1 MKNRLVGEDSLMT
14 EDRSMPNPIRECRPD
29 NTPGEGP
36 RMPRRAWLLGT
47 AAAFGGTT
55 VGILAADREPD
66 GGSSQGKRSRFAR
79 PPFEVLSSVEQRQV
93 EQSIQQ
99 GLEFLASRQRAD
111 GSFES
116 RASGQPGITA
126 LAVMAFLSRGD
137 MPGQGPHGERLTRA
151 IDFVLRCQRDDGL
164 LSFAAPGAFHVHDGA
179 THAGNYNHAI
189 AGLMLGEAYGMCGD
203 EQDERIREA
212 IEAGLAFL
220 REQQLKPKRRR
231 IDSGGVRYIRQR
243 TSIDADLS
251 VTSWQI
257 MFMRSAL
264 NAGFEVP
271 KEHVDEALGFVK
283 RCFDDRRQTFIYGH
297 SPIDAQPTRG
307 VAGGGI
313 VCLSLSGEHDSAMAR
328 AAGRWILEQ
337 SFDRYNRGAGPYHYG
352 AYYCSQAMFQL
363 GGEFWEQ
370 FYPRLVRSLTRF
382 QHDDGSWDIEQNI
395 NGNTFGIC
403 YTTALCVLALTP
415 PYQLLPIY
423 QR

>member
-1 MKNRLVGEDSLMT
+1 MPIQDRPSDSPLCT
-14 EDRSMPNPIRECRPD
+14 DS
-29 NTPGEGP
+29 GL
-36 RMPRRAWLLGT
+36 PRRTWLAGAATALIGT
-47 AAAFGGTT
+47 AARL
-55 VGILAADREPD
+55 VAADRQP
-66 GGSSQGKRSRFAR
+66 GGNPSSRDRSRFAR
-79 PPFEVLSSVEQRQV
+79 PPFEVLSSIEQRQV
-93 EQSIQQ
+93 EQSINR
-99 GLEFLASRQRAD
+99 GLEFLAGRQRAD

-126 LAVMAFLSRGD
+126 LAVIAFLSRGD

-164 LSFAAPGAFHVHDGA
+164 LSYAAPGAFHVHDGA

-189 AGLMLGEAYGMCGD
+189 AGLMLGEAYGMCSD
-203 EQDERIREA
+203 HQNDQIRKA
-212 IEAGLAFL
+212 IEAGLAFM
-220 REQQLKPKRRR
+220 RGQQLKPKRQR
-231 IDSGGVRYIRQR
+231 IDRGGVRYIRKR

-264 NAGFEVP
+264 NAGFDVP
-271 KEHVDEALGFVK
+271 REHVDEALGFVK
-283 RCFDDRRQTFIYGH
+283 RCFDDQRQTFIYGH
-297 SPIDAQPTRG
+297 SPIDSQPTRG

-313 VCLSLSGEHDSAMAR
+313 VCLSLSGEHDSTMAR
-328 AAGRWILEQ
+328 AAGRWILQQ
-337 SFDRYNRGAGPYHYG
+337 SFDQYNRGAGPYHYG

-363 GGEFWEQ
+363 GGEYWEQ

-382 QHDDGSWDIEQNI
+382 QRDDGSWDIEQNI
-395 NGNTFGIC
+395 NGNTFGNC

>member
-1 MKNRLVGEDSLMT
+1 MMRRGDVPPTEGRVMPIRESRSDNSTGEDS
-14 EDRSMPNPIRECRPD
+14 
-29 NTPGEGP
+29 G
-36 RMPRRAWLLGT
+36 MPRRAWLTG
-47 AAAFGGTT
+47 AAMAF
-55 VGILAADREPD
+55 VGPAARLLAADRESVGQIPSRD
-66 GGSSQGKRSRFAR
+66 RSRFAR
-79 PPFEVLSSVEQRQV
+79 PPFEVLSSAEQRQV
-93 EQSIQQ
+93 EQSIGR
-99 GLEFLASRQRAD
+99 GLEFLAGRQRAD

-116 RASGQPGITA
+116 RATGQPGITA

-151 IDFVLRCQRDDGL
+151 IDFVLRCRRDDGL
-164 LSFAAPGAFHVHDGA
+164 LSYAAPEAVHVHDGA

-203 EQDERIREA
+203 HQNEQIRKA
-212 IEAGLAFL
+212 IEAGLKFM
-220 REQQLKPKRRR
+220 RGQQLKPKRQRV
-231 IDSGGVRYIRQR
+231 DSGGVRYIRQR

-271 KEHVDEALGFVK
+271 RQHVDEALGFVK
-283 RCFDDRRQTFIYGH
+283 RCFDERRQTFIYGH
-297 SPIDAQPTRG
+297 SAIDSQPTRG

-363 GGEFWEQ
+363 GGEYWEQ

-382 QHDDGSWDIEQNI
+382 QRDDGSWDIEQNI
-395 NGNTFGIC
+395 NGNAFGNC